1 MTVARKK
8 TRHSL
13 LTYYQCFLA
22 VVAVL
27 ILYTAADIYYYD
39 LGVTPAVKY
48 IVGGLCVAASPL
60 LISFRKKNFKYV
72 PIGVILWCGLYSGIS
87 AASFLQSVPTEYVTQ
102 ELETRILAVIF
113 ILLMTLILSGEP
125 IVRTTLRYTLFIAA
139 GITIFNNFTEL
150 FNPEAFNE
158 FNITGRPA
166 GFYIDPNKSGASL
179 IMAMI
184 FSIGLLP
191 KKLRIFYFIII
202 FSGTFITF
210 SRGATLCLIILLF
223 LFLFKRVIPTSQ
235 VYSIFGSLLIL
246 LMIIG
251 NVGNYLVNQASE
263 LGVLNYGIEQ
273 RIIAI
278 TNFADPDKREADDGS
293 SRSDVAMLAWKTFTK
308 KPFLG
313 YGIGYIR
320 EWGDI
325 LPHNMYLTYMVENGF
340 LGCLI
345 LPAFVFAVTRNSY
358 GEARQLS
365 LFFGV
370 FILLWALFSNT
381 VLEDR
386 ETLTVF
392 VLLAVMSKYSRLER
406 INPG

>member
-8 TRHSL
+8 TQHSL

-27 ILYTAADIYYYD
+27 ILYTAADIYYFD

-48 IVGGLCVAASPL
+48 IVGGLYVAAAPL

-72 PIGVILWCGLYSGIS
+72 PINVILWCGLYLGIS
-87 AASFLQSVPTEYVTQ
+87 AASFLQSVPTEFVTQ
-102 ELETRILAVIF
+102 ELETRILAVLF
-113 ILLMTLILSGEP
+113 MLLMTLILSGEP

-158 FNITGRPA
+158 FNVTGRPA

-202 FSGTFITF
+202 FSGAFITF

-223 LFLFKRVIPTSQ
+223 LFLFKRVIATSQ
-235 VYSIFGSLLIL
+235 VYSIFAGLIIL
-246 LMIIG
+246 LTIIG
-251 NVGNYLVNQASE
+251 NVGTYLVDQASE
-263 LGVLNYGIEQ
+263 LGVLNYSIEQ

-293 SRSDVAMLAWKTFTK
+293 SRSDVAMVAWKTFTK
-308 KPFLG
+308 RPFIG

-320 EWGDI
+320 E
-325 LPHNMYLTYMVENGF
+325 
-340 LGCLI
+340 
-345 LPAFVFAVTRNSY
+345 
-358 GEARQLS
+358 
-365 LFFGV
+365 
-370 FILLWALFSNT
+370 
-381 VLEDR
+381 
-386 ETLTVF
+386 
-392 VLLAVMSKYSRLER
+392 
-406 INPG
+406 